1 MSTESGKKLTVLIV
15 DDHAMVRE
23 GLQTFLELHE
33 TIEVVGEASNG
44 QEAIEMTHHLLPDV
58 VLMDLV
64 MPKTDGIAATK
75 EIRQLRPETKIIA
88 LTSFGEEERVMAA
101 MKAGATGY
109 LLKNVSPPDL
119 VRAIEDVCRGDVH
132 LHPEV
137 ARTLIDQVADSRPQ
151 ESPATLT
158 RRESQ
163 VLQLIAN
170 GLSNQ
175 DIAAELGIVVKTVK
189 VHVSN
194 ILKKLGVADRTQ
206 AAVYAI
212 RMGLVSDD
220 PPSFMT

>member
-1 MSTESGKKLTVLIV
+1 MSTTSGKKLTVLIV

-23 GLQTFLELHE
+23 GLQTFLELHDS
-33 TIEVVGEASNG
+33 IEVVGEASNG
-44 QEAIEMTHHLLPDV
+44 QEAIELTRRLLPDV

-64 MPKTDGIAATK
+64 MPETNGIVATQ

-88 LTSFGEEERVMAA
+88 LTSFGEEERVVAA

-109 LLKNVSPPDL
+109 LLKNVSPPDI

-137 ARTLIDQVADSRPQ
+137 ARTLVDQVADTRPQ
-151 ESPATLT
+151 GTPYTLT
-158 RRESQ
+158 KRESQ

-170 GLSNQ
+170 GFNNQ
-175 DIAAELGIVVKTVK
+175 DIATELGIVVKTVK

-194 ILKKLGVADRTQ
+194 ILKKLDVADRTQ